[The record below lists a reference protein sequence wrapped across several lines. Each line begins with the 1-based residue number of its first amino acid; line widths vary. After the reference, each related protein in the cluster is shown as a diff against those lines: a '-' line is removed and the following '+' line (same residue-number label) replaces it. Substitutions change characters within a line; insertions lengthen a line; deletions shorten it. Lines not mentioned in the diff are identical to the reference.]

1 MARDRASRVG
11 WKAKR
16 ASSYLLRIGRG
27 WKAGW
32 RAQHA
37 AETGLARADRADVG
51 ARGRRDG
58 ARSGDRQDTKR
69 TAYRWRDRSLAS
81 GVAWARTQRDASRPQ
96 AAFGRCNDRAR
107 RQPDAQRE
115 AADGPPLVGA
125 HARQAVGLSHSS
137 VQRIWAA
144 HGLKPHLTRTF
155 KLSNDPKFCEKVQDI
170 VGPYLDPPNGGAGAL
185 GRREE
190 PNPGA

>member
-69 TAYRWRDRSLAS
+69 TAYRWRDRYLAS

-115 AADGPPLVGA
+115 AADGPPIGRRARSPSGRPQPFERAA
-125 HARQAVGLSHSS
+125 HLGSARAQTASDPQLQTVQRSQVLREGSGHRRALPRSARQ
-137 VQRIWAA
+137 
-144 HGLKPHLTRTF
+144 
-155 KLSNDPKFCEKVQDI
+155 
-170 VGPYLDPPNGGAGAL
+170 GAGAL